1 MINKELLMDRMTEN
15 LPVLR
20 KKLKLSQEMLA
31 QIIGSSR
38 YTVMLMELRKRNM
51 TWNTFLSLVLLF
63 DKNPDTSLL
72 LKALDIYTSELD
84 SYLKL
89 EFTKEQ
95 LLRKEVMLEEY
106 SK

>member
-1 MINKELLMDRMTEN
+1 METRELLIERMVEN

-20 KKLKLSQEMLA
+20 RKLKLSQETLA

-38 YTVMLMELRKRNM
+38 YTVMLIETKKRKL

-63 DKNPDTSLL
+63 DKNEDTAVLL
-72 LKALDIYTSELD
+72 RALGIYTDELEAYFKRDSEI
-84 SYLKL
+84 
-89 EFTKEQ
+89 Q
-95 LLRKEVMLEEY
+95 